1 MAKTGCEW
9 IGWAAQLACI
19 FEVLAEK
26 PGNVTRLRDCADLKL
41 EQFMVSAAAVGPAFM
56 AAPEAGVGQTILR
69 AALDTKRLAGVNTNV
84 GILLLLVPLA
94 KAAGQGGPE
103 GLRQALRLVLADLT
117 VEDARLA
124 FKGICLAAPEGL
136 DEVEEGDVRTT
147 EIDFT
152 LREAMAMAKDR
163 DSLASEYVT
172 DFAIVFDLGL
182 PCLKRLWAEG
192 RRFSEAIVQTFL
204 TILAQIPDTD
214 IARKLDRAAATQVRD
229 QAVRVLDLGGVF
241 SEPGRQALVGL
252 DQSLRDEK
260 RRFNPGTTADLVAAA
275 IFAFLLTE
283 SGPDQIPAMLARW

>member
-1 MAKTGCEW
+1 
-9 IGWAAQLACI
+9 
-19 FEVLAEK
+19 
-26 PGNVTRLRDCADLKL
+26 
-41 EQFMVSAAAVGPAFM
+41 M

-84 GILLLLVPLA
+84 GILLLLAPLA

-192 RRFSEAIVQTFL
+192 RRLSEAIVQTFL

-214 IARKLDRAAATQVRD
+214 IARKLDQAAAAQVRD
-229 QAVRVLDLGGVF
+229 QAARVLDLGGVF

-275 IFAFLLTE
+275 IFAFLFTE